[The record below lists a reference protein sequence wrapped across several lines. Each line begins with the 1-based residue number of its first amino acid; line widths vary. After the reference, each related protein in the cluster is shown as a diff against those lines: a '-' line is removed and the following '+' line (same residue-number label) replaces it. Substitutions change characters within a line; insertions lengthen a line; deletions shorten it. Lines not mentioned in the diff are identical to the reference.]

1 MNKSLACISLES
13 IHNLLTEIEVD
24 PITLEILTLYNISFN
39 SFNLALVLPFDSYL
53 FSSQI

>member
-13 IHNLLTEIEVD
+13 IHSLLTEIEVG

-39 SFNLALVLPFDSYL
+39 SFKLALVLPFDSFL
-53 FSSQI
+53 F